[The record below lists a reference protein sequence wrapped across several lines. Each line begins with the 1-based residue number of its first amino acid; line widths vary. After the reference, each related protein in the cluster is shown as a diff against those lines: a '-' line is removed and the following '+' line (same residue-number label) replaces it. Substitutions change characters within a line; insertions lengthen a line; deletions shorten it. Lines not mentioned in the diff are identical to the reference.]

1 MQNNTVVFLEPRQ
14 YDEVLNSTSLPIDSP
29 SHPPDLMVVS
39 RDPNLT
45 DELKAW
51 LSSRVCRAV
60 LVDDVDAALHRYRIA
75 RPKLVAL
82 DVITSADLAV
92 LEQFRRIDT
101 EVPIVAVARE
111 GSTITVVEAM
121 RLGASDVMNAPV
133 RPRDLEAAL
142 AIALAERRIKRQ
154 GESLQREVAAHSRHL
169 MLFGLGHAMAELRDL
184 IERVAG
190 TDVPVLIQG
199 ESGTGKELVARALAA
214 SSDRRGKPFVKINCA
229 ALPGDLFE
237 SELFG
242 FERGAFSGAEKGK
255 PGKFEMANNGTIFLD
270 EVGEI
275 PLHLQAKLLQV
286 LQDGH
291 FSRLGGHGDVHTAV
305 RIIAATNRNL
315 DQAVLDGQFREDLHF
330 RLNVI
335 PVRVPP
341 LRERRE
347 DIPQLV
353 ELFLK
358 RWSVFYKRRYRAI
371 SSEMMSACNVYGWP
385 GNVRE
390 LENLIQRTVVL
401 GTEVPARRA
410 LSRVLDEHRSA
421 ASCGESKCGRR
432 RRRATFVRSNRCRA
446 ARRQKPRAH

>member
-1 MQNNTVVFLEPRQ
+1 M
-14 YDEVLNSTSLPIDSP
+14 
-29 SHPPDLMVVS
+29 
-39 RDPNLT
+39 
-45 DELKAW
+45 W
-51 LSSRVCRAV
+51 LSRGR
-60 LVDDVDAALHRYRIA
+60 
-75 RPKLVAL
+75 
-82 DVITSADLAV
+82 
-92 LEQFRRIDT
+92 
-101 EVPIVAVARE
+101 

-142 AIALAERRIKRQ
+142 ASALAERRIKR
-154 GESLQREVAAHSRHL
+154 ESENLQREVEGQSRHL
-169 MLFGLGHAMAELRDL
+169 MLFGLGRAMAELRNL
-184 IERVAG
+184 IELVAE

-242 FERGAFSGAEKGK
+242 FERGAFSGAENGK

-291 FSRLGGHGDVHTAV
+291 FSRLGGHGDVHAAV

-315 DQAVLDGQFREDLHF
+315 DQAVVDGQFREDLLF

-358 RWSVFYKRRYRAI
+358 RWSVFYKRRYHAI
-371 SSEMMSACNVYGWP
+371 SSP
-385 GNVRE
+385 
-390 LENLIQRTVVL
+390 
-401 GTEVPARRA
+401 
-410 LSRVLDEHRSA
+410 
-421 ASCGESKCGRR
+421 K
-432 RRRATFVRSNRCRA
+432 
-446 ARRQKPRAH
+446 